1 MNIPCR
7 DRSAVD
13 RLTTGLKTNTKT
25 LLVLAA
31 VVFLPA
37 LAIRLHPTTSE
48 SFAYD
53 AVVSQIGAAAGSVP
67 NALDTSDAF
76 ALRRY
81 HPPLISYVIDL
92 NNRIFGSGPFGARVF
107 SIVFGALACLVVSI
121 GIAAIARPANGWLWW
136 AILGGWLLC
145 LLPVHL
151 YVSRT
156 SNWDAVYGF
165 FAIGC
170 LLFLG
175 LYAAEN
181 SPVRLWTAAV
191 LGALAFLTCELGI
204 ALVPAAVFVM
214 AADARRLSRQDWLR
228 RWAGAIG
235 VALITLAL
243 FWPGGFIK
251 LNLLRMM
258 LYRWRDSAVEARNA
272 PWYVF
277 YTELFQQSAAFTVF
291 MIVGIAAT
299 LALVLKKR
307 EARLPDRTLLA
318 VLPFW
323 VYVATAFALSLKER
337 LVYVHHI
344 VDMFPPLI
352 TAVCVG
358 FATWTAS
365 LRETQRRF
373 VLGLGAVAVALS
385 VVAAL
390 NPDPEV
396 VGPQEHAGFLGV
408 RDELR
413 DQPGTRIYCHD
424 TLVLGF
430 YLPLAVIEGG
440 KSRFWTAEDAA
451 AAKAGNYDF
460 VVVDRA
466 KLNPEYPTPERVFDS
481 LAPVYRVKSVITH
494 RRTHEPVAWILSRSQ

>member
-1 MNIPCR
+1 LNIPCR
-7 DRSAVD
+7 EGSAID

-31 VVFLPA
+31 VVFLPS
-37 LAIRLHPTTSE
+37 LLIRLHPTTSE

-53 AVVSQIGAAAGSVP
+53 AVVSQIGAEAGAVP

-81 HPPLISYVIDL
+81 HPPLISYVIEL

-107 SIVFGALACLVVSI
+107 SIVFGALACLVVSM
-121 GIAAIARPANGWLWW
+121 GIAAITRPINNWLWW

-165 FAIGC
+165 FATGC

-181 SPVRLWTAAV
+181 SRARLWAAAV
-191 LGALAFLTCELGI
+191 FGALAFLTCELGI
-204 ALVPAAVFVM
+204 ALMPAAVFVM

-228 RWAGAIG
+228 RWAGAFA
-235 VALITLAL
+235 VALITLAF

-251 LNLLRMM
+251 LDLPRMM
-258 LYRWRDSAVEARNA
+258 LYRWRDSAVEPRNA

-277 YTELFQQSAAFTVF
+277 YTELFRQSPAFTLF
-291 MIVGIAAT
+291 MIVGIVATFLPVVMKRGAGLRDRTT
-299 LALVLKKR
+299 LA
-307 EARLPDRTLLA
+307 A
-318 VLPFW
+318 LPFW
-323 VYVATAFALSLKER
+323 VYVATAFVLSLKER

-344 VDMFPPLI
+344 VDMFPPLV

-358 FATWTAS
+358 LATWTGS
-365 LRETQRRF
+365 LREEQRRW
-373 VLGLGAVAVALS
+373 VLGLGAAAVALS
-385 VVAAL
+385 ILAAL

-396 VGPQEHAGFLGV
+396 VGPQEHPGFLGV
-408 RDELR
+408 SDELR
-413 DQPGTRIYCHD
+413 DHPGARIYCHD

-430 YLPLAVIEGG
+430 YLPGASIEGG
-440 KSRFWTAEDAA
+440 RSRFWTAKDAEA
-451 AAKAGNYDF
+451 AQQGNYDF
-460 VVVDRA
+460 VVFDRA
-466 KLNPEYPTPERVFDS
+466 KLNADYPTPEAIVSS
-481 LAPVYRVKSVITH
+481 LAPDFVVKSVITH
-494 RRTHEPVAWILSRSQ
+494 RRTKEPVAWVLSHSQ

>member
-1 MNIPCR
+1 M
-7 DRSAVD
+7 
-13 RLTTGLKTNTKT
+13 
-25 LLVLAA
+25 
-31 VVFLPA
+31 VFLPS
-37 LAIRLHPTTSE
+37 LFIRLHPTTSE

-53 AVVSQIGAAAGSVP
+53 AVVSQIGAAAGAVP
-67 NALDTSDAF
+67 NALDTTDAF

-81 HPPLISYVIDL
+81 HPPLISYVIEL
-92 NNRIFGSGPFGARVF
+92 NNRIFGSGPFGARIF

-165 FAIGC
+165 FATCC
-170 LLFLG
+170 LLCFGLYVMKNSPAR
-175 LYAAEN
+175 LYAA
-181 SPVRLWTAAV
+181 AIF
-191 LGALAFLTCELGI
+191 GALAFLTCELGM
-204 ALVPAAVFVM
+204 ALVPAAIVTMVTD
-214 AADARRLSRQDWLR
+214 AARLPRRSLLV

-258 LYRWRDSAVEARNA
+258 LYRWRDSAVEPRNA

-291 MIVGIAAT
+291 MIIGIVVT
-299 LALVLKKR
+299 FVPVLIKR
-307 EARLPDRTLLA
+307 EARLRDRTLLA

-323 VYVATAFALSLKER
+323 VYVATAFVLSLKER

-344 VDMFPPLI
+344 VDMFPPLV

-396 VGPQEHAGFLGV
+396 VGPQEHPGFVGV
-408 RDELR
+408 SDALR
-413 DQPGTRIYCHD
+413 DQPGARIYCHD

-430 YLPLAVIEGG
+430 YLPGAAIEGG
-440 KSRFWTAEDAA
+440 KSRFWTAADAQ
-451 AAKAGNYDF
+451 AAKQGNYDF
-460 VVVDRA
+460 VVFDRA
-466 KLNPEYPTPERVFDS
+466 KLNPDYPTPEAVLS
-481 LAPVYRVKSVITH
+481 TLAPNYVVKSVITH
-494 RRTHEPVAWILSRSQ
+494 RRTKERVAWILSHSQ